1 MKKIIIVL
9 FFLIIILIHNK
20 HEYFIIPDDAIRF
33 RVIANSNTIEDQ
45 KLKLEIKNKIEDIL
59 SKPLLNSSSK
69 TEAKSILN
77 QKLPDIKKVINDYNI
92 SYNINL
98 GQNYFPLKTYRGVTY
113 EAGNYD
119 SLVVTL
125 GTGSGENWWC
135 VLYPPLC
142 FMDQYVEN
150 KDNIEYKSF
159 VKEIF
164 RKYM

>member
-20 HEYFIIPDDAIRF
+20 QEYFIIPDDAIRF

-150 KDNIEYKSF
+150 QNNIEYKSF